1 MQDGTGQRTEAHAV
15 SNTDTKTGAA
25 AELPFRIHARPSAK
39 LPPCQA
45 RCPNSGDIRGW
56 LGIIAQHDKNGL
68 SLDDAYDLAWRR
80 LVEFNPI
87 PATIGRICPHPCE
100 DLCSRNDKDGA
111 VSINAVERFLGDWG
125 LARNLSLP
133 ATPNKRLPETI
144 GVIGSG
150 PASLSFAYQMAVRGY
165 SVTIYDRDERP
176 GGMLRHAIPD
186 YRLPREVLDAEVGR
200 LLRLGIWFQGNVDIG
215 KDISLEALRDEHEL
229 VFLGLGAQVARRLGI
244 PGEDGPGV
252 MSGIH
257 FLRRRKHGQETGC
270 GRNVLVIG
278 GGNTAIDAA
287 RSARRDG
294 SSVTLAYRRSEAE
307 MPAAG
312 DEVEDARREGVEFR
326 FLSSP
331 VRIVRDGDAVR
342 SVELQQMRLGATD
355 SDGRRHPEPIPGRLD
370 SVFADTVI
378 AAISQEPDWD
388 DSGAVLHAGTWLHP
402 ADDGKL
408 EDSLFAG
415 GDDLGPGIAS
425 RAVGQGRH
433 AAEAAH
439 AELRGL
445 PKPPLQPTC
454 PLVAKDAVKTD
465 YYPGQP
471 RSETPGRPA
480 SDCLGH
486 PDAEVHLTL
495 GYEQAH
501 DEAARCMSCGLCFDC
516 ELCFMYC
523 NPGGFTRLQ
532 ETSPGRYFA
541 FAPDA
546 CEGCGKCI
554 ELCPCGFLE
563 AREAPP

>member
-1 MQDGTGQRTEAHAV
+1 M
-15 SNTDTKTGAA
+15 SNTDNKPVAA
-25 AELPFRIHARPSAK
+25 AELPFQLHARRLEK

-68 SLDDAYDLAWRR
+68 SLNDAYDMAWRR
-80 LVEFNPI
+80 LVQFNPM

-100 DLCSRNDKDGA
+100 DRCNRSEKDGA

-133 ATPNKRLPETI
+133 DIPAERHPETV

-165 SVTIYDRDERP
+165 SVTMYDRDERP

-186 YRLPREVLDAEVGR
+186 YRLPRDVLDAEVER
-200 LLRLGIWFQGNVDIG
+200 LLRLGIWFEGGVDVG
-215 KDISLEALRDEHEL
+215 KDISLEALRAEHEL

-252 MSGIH
+252 IPGIR
-257 FLRRRKHGQETGC
+257 FLRRRKQRRETGC
-270 GRNVLVIG
+270 GGEVLVIG

-294 SSVTLAYRRSEAE
+294 CSVTLVYRRSEAE
-307 MPAAG
+307 MPAAV

-326 FLSSP
+326 FLASP
-331 VRIVRDGDAVR
+331 TRIVRDGDAVR
-342 SVELQQMRLGATD
+342 LLELQEMRLGEPD

-370 SVFADTVI
+370 GIPADTIIV
-378 AAISQEPDWD
+378 AISQEPDWD
-388 DSGAVLHAGTWLHP
+388 DAGTVLHAGSWLHP

-408 EDSLFAG
+408 EDCLFAG

-425 RAVGQGRH
+425 RAIGQGRH
-433 AAEAAH
+433 AAETAH

-445 PKPPLQPTC
+445 PRPPLQPGY
-454 PLVAKDAVKTD
+454 PVVPNDAVKTD
-465 YYPGQP
+465 YYPD
-471 RSETPGRPA
+471 RARAETPDRPTR
-480 SDCLGH
+480 DCLGH
-486 PDAEVHLTL
+486 PEAEVHLTL
-495 GYEQAH
+495 GYDQAH
-501 DEAARCMSCGLCFDC
+501 EEAARCMSCGLCFDC
-516 ELCFMYC
+516 EQCFMYC
-523 NPGGFTRLQ
+523 NAGGFTRLQ
-532 ETSPGRYFA
+532 ETRPGRYFA
-541 FAPDA
+541 FALDA

-563 AREAPP
+563 AREPLS